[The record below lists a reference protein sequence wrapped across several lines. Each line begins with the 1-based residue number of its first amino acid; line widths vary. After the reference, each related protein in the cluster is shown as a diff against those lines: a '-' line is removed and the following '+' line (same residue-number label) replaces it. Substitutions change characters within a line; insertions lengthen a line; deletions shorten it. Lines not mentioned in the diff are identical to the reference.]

1 MDSQKPVIYSL
12 KLLVLSVKLLFI
24 TIKMQ
29 GLSLGKPQHRPE
41 GAAIVEAVSDAHS
54 NSSDSNTFYEED
66 FSSSEDG
73 SNDGEAS
80 FAVLASVIFFS

>member
-1 MDSQKPVIYSL
+1 
-12 KLLVLSVKLLFI
+12 
-24 TIKMQ
+24 
-29 GLSLGKPQHRPE
+29 LSLGKPQHRPE

-73 SNDGEAS
+73 SNDGKAPCQVWS
-80 FAVLASVIFFS
+80 FCFDGVLVCDLSVLLLAYLVRE